1 MSYYNIYLTALL
13 SAGAVFFFIAFY
25 FLFLIQRNPE
35 KAEKLPRK
43 VVPGLLIAAADLA
56 WCIPHSKPIAPEAL
70 QNWLIPI
77 AILALWL
84 SYQFLDYLFARA
96 IGGFFI
102 LCAHFFLYASFTFHA
117 PAKPFFSAL
126 CYILGLTGIFFCG
139 KPHLMRDMIRK
150 ILGDSLWRFS
160 ISLLVL
166 IFAVTFSF
174 VGLSYFF

>member
-25 FLFLIQRNPE
+25 ILFFIQKSPE

-43 VVPGLLIAAADLA
+43 VLPGLIVATVDLA
-56 WCIPHSKPIAPEAL
+56 WCIPHSKPIAPDFL
-70 QNWLIPI
+70 INLLIPI

-84 SYQFLDYLFARA
+84 SYRFLDYLFARA
-96 IGGFFI
+96 IGGLFI
-102 LCAHFFLYASFTFHA
+102 LSAHFFLYSSFTFHA
-117 PAKPFFSAL
+117 PAKPFFSLL

-139 KPHLMRDMIRK
+139 KPYLMRDLIRK
-150 ILGDSLWRFS
+150 ILGDTLWRIA
-160 ISLLVL
+160 ISLLFL
-166 IFAVTFSF
+166 IFAITFSL

>member
-1 MSYYNIYLTALL
+1 MSYYNVYLTALF

-25 FLFLIQRNPE
+25 VLFLIQRNPE

-43 VVPGLLIAAADLA
+43 VLFGLIIATADLA
-56 WCIPHSKPIAPEAL
+56 WCIPHSKPIAPDSL
-70 QNWLIPI
+70 QGWLIPI

-96 IGGFFI
+96 FGGLLI

-117 PAKPFFSAL
+117 PGKPFFSL
-126 CYILGLTGIFFCG
+126 ICYVLGLTGIFFCG
-139 KPHLMRDMIRK
+139 KPYLMRDLIRK

-160 ISLLVL
+160 IGILVL
-166 IFAVTFSF
+166 IFAFTFSF
-174 VGLSYFF
+174 VGLSYFL